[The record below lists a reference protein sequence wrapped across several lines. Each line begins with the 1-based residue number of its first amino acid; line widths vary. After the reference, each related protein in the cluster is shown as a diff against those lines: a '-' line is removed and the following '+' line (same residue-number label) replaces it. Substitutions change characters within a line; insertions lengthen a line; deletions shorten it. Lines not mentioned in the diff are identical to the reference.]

1 MLLSDIRLVFPE
13 SRETAS
19 MRMPVT
25 LMMAIGKAA
34 LNVAGVGLV
43 GDAAEIGKAAWG
55 LWKRSPEERLDEL
68 EAVVRADDAEIA
80 NAAEQVAA
88 ALAAD
93 QPEEVRIKLATFLKQ
108 VPSRIR
114 QLQRR
119 PADPTGRTMRP
130 GFAVGRAEDV
140 IPFVPDQLPLFKAG
154 DQPLAGVD
162 WVLVELLGMGGFG
175 EVWKARHAHFDS
187 FEPVALKFC
196 TDPVARQRLLR
207 HEAKV
212 LDRVMRQGRHRGIV
226 RLEATYL
233 SADPPCLQYEYVSGG
248 DLGGLIDDW
257 HRQPQKPSPE
267 RVAQAMLALA
277 EIVAF
282 AHRTDPPIVHRDLK
296 PANIL
301 VEEPNGGAIAFKVT
315 DFGIGGIAIARA
327 VQASRVPTSPSEFM
341 TVAVRGSGT
350 WLYASPEQLN
360 GHDPDPRDDVHALG
374 VIWYQMLTSDLTKG
388 RPGGT
393 AWRRRFVERGLSA
406 ALLDLLESCFEDRED
421 RPADAGFMAD
431 RLGELLKEPVPAPP
445 AQVKRSDEPAMEII
459 NSIGMKLRLIPAG
472 EFMMG
477 STETDDEKPRHLVTI
492 SRPFYLGVYPVTQ
505 REYLEVERKNPSHFS
520 GNDLLPV
527 ETVSWLDAVA
537 FCNVLSE
544 EEGLKAF
551 LTIKGQSVEV
561 PDWNGPGYRLPTEA
575 EWEYACRAGTT
586 TRYSFG
592 DDGNKLGRY
601 AWHFSNSNQQ
611 THPVGAKARNP
622 FGVHDIYG
630 NVWEW
635 CWDGYDAA
643 YYAQSPR
650 VDPRGPALPSVRVI
664 RGGGWNVGGQHA
676 RSAYRYGIVQE
687 SRNDDLGFR
696 VARI

>member
-1 MLLSDIRLVFPE
+1 
-13 SRETAS
+13 
-19 MRMPVT
+19 MRKPVT

-43 GDAAEIGKAAWG
+43 GDAAEIGKAAWN
-55 LWKRSPEERLDEL
+55 LWKKSPVERLDEL
-68 EAVVRADDAEIA
+68 EAVVKADDDEIA
-80 NAAEQVAA
+80 SAAERIAAEVAG
-88 ALAAD
+88 D
-93 QPEEVRIKLATFLKQ
+93 QPEEVRIKLVSFLKQ

-114 QLQRR
+114 QSQRR
-119 PADPTGRTMRP
+119 PADPTGHSMRP

-140 IPFVPDQLPLFKAG
+140 IAFVPDQLPQFKAG

-212 LDRVMRQGRHRGIV
+212 LDRVMRQGRHPGIV
-226 RLEATYL
+226 RLMATYL
-233 SADPPCLQYEYVSGG
+233 SANPPCLQYEYVSGG

-301 VEEPNGGAIAFKVT
+301 VEESKGGSIAFKVT

-327 VQASRVPTSPSEFM
+327 VQASRVPTSPSEFL
-341 TVAVRGSGT
+341 TTAVRGSGT
-350 WLYASPEQLN
+350 FLYASPEQLN

-374 VIWYQMLTSDLTKG
+374 VIWYQMLTGDLTKG
-388 RPGGT
+388 RPGGI
-393 AWRRRFVERGLSA
+393 AWRRRFLERGMSVTLI
-406 ALLDLLESCFEDRED
+406 DLLEACFEDRED
-421 RPADAGFMAD
+421 RPADAGVMAD

-445 AQVKRSDEPAMEII
+445 AQVKRSDEPAKEII

-472 EFMMG
+472 EFKQNVRFNWLSAG
-477 STETDDEKPRHLVTI
+477 FDQTDDH
-492 SRPFYLGVYPVTQ
+492 PV
-505 REYLEVERKNPSHFS
+505 VN
-520 GNDLLPV
+520 
-527 ETVSWLDAVA
+527 VSWNDAQA
-537 FCNVLSE
+537 FIGWLSQK
-544 EEGLKAF
+544 EG
-551 LTIKGQSVEV
+551 TT
-561 PDWNGPGYRLPTEA
+561 YRLPTEA
-575 EWEYACRAGTT
+575 EWEYSCRAGTT

-592 DDGNKLGRY
+592 DDPEGLAAVGNIADGTAREKYPKWAGINARDGY
-601 AWHFSNSNQQ
+601 VYTS
-611 THPVGAKARNP
+611 PVGRFRPNKW
-622 FGVHDIYG
+622 GLYDMHG

-635 CWDGYDAA
+635 CSDSFADD
-643 YYAQSPR
+643 YYKQSPVDDPQGATQASYR
-650 VDPRGPALPSVRVI
+650 VV
-664 RGGGWNVGGQHA
+664 RGGSWDCGAQDA
-676 RSAYRYGIVQE
+676 RSACRYRYGPGNRD
-687 SRNDDLGFR
+687 SSLGFR
-696 VARI
+696 LARVQGDVYGR